1 MGRMVLYVCV
11 FPVQTLERLN
21 AFPFLGKMPGCRSTL
36 HSPEHASW
44 GKFRA
49 LRRKTGKNLEK
60 PAEWKGRPRCG
71 QPLLS

>member
-1 MGRMVLYVCV
+1 MGRMVLYICV
-11 FPVQTLERLN
+11 FPVQTLERSN
-21 AFPFLGKMPGCRSTL
+21 AFPFLGKMPGCRGTL
-36 HSPEHASW
+36 RFLERVPR

-60 PAEWKGRPRCG
+60 PVEWKGWPRCG

>member
-11 FPVQTLERLN
+11 FPVQTLERSS
-21 AFPFLGKMPGCRSTL
+21 AFPFLEIMPGCRGAL
-36 HSPEHASW
+36 RSPEHASW

-60 PAEWKGRPRCG
+60 PVEWKGRPHCR
-71 QPLLS
+71 QPHLS